1 MSTATIIML
10 PTAASAPVVNPKRSG
25 RLPGSIPTLSGWRRT
40 RNTRE
45 MAANERHASQIYEGL
60 LVRVCRRTSP
70 NYGRVGRVVTI
81 GTDRALCVL
90 TPIGGPFVGLN
101 GALTDVPCVRV
112 ADIEPQAQAALRAF
126 AQSAPE
132 RRPRSSRATDEVN
145 A

>member
-1 MSTATIIML
+1 MSTATVIML
-10 PTAASAPVVNPKRSG
+10 PTAASAPVINPKRSG
-25 RLPGSIPTLSGWRRT
+25 RLPGSIPTVSRWRRKK
-40 RNTRE
+40 RME
-45 MAANERHASQIYEGL
+45 EIDAEERHALQIHEDL

-70 NYGRVGRVVTI
+70 NYGRVARVVTV
-81 GTDRALCVL
+81 GTDRQLCVL
-90 TPIGGPFVGLN
+90 TPIGGPFIDLN